1 MALRRSVVLALA
13 MAVAGCSRGAA
24 PATPP
29 AGTELPAVFTAPT
42 TTGPAASGGLPS
54 ASSSATGSVP
64 GASAV
69 TGSQPSPAATQAA
82 EPGGWRTV
90 LEPLV
95 VPKAY
100 LDFGFAGNGDLLVVG
115 TDDLVAR
122 PLRAWIAR
130 YAPDGT
136 QKSKVDVDH
145 RMTYMS
151 GDWIDVD
158 PAHDD
163 VLFQQLDTS
172 TYDVYRVASTN
183 GNTLAQLNLHRAVT
197 RVAVDAKGRVF
208 GVSATYATRN
218 SKRPCVLDRIGSAGG
233 IAEGVDYELETCEE
247 YVDPTFHPY
256 FESPISIDV
265 DAAGR
270 LVFSDEREGGGIG
283 LNIVTTGFEF
293 VRHWDLDSEL
303 QQLDPAYGGW
313 LYSWFI
319 TGATDGRICLGETM
333 ISDDGTRSVGNRVRC
348 FGPAGELLA
357 TYGYGGE
364 KAGVTTPQAPRV
376 DSAGR
381 LWVIDLDPTTRS
393 FTIKVREAL
402 T

>member
-1 MALRRSVVLALA
+1 MPLRRSFALVVAIV
-13 MAVAGCSRGAA
+13 VAGCGTTPGPSTVPPGATDSAAGSEVPASAPGSSGGSSSTPTGAPASPATGVAPSLQAA
-24 PATPP
+24 P
-29 AGTELPAVFTAPT
+29 
-42 TTGPAASGGLPS
+42 
-54 ASSSATGSVP
+54 
-64 GASAV
+64 
-69 TGSQPSPAATQAA
+69 SPTQAVDT
-82 EPGGWRTV
+82 GGWRTV

-130 YAPDGT
+130 YAPDGK
-136 QKSKVDVDH
+136 QRSKVNVDH

-172 TYDVYRVASTN
+172 TYDVFRVASTN
-183 GNTLAQLNLHRAVT
+183 GNTLAHLNLHRAVT
-197 RVAVDAKGRVF
+197 RVAVDGKGRVF

-233 IAEGVDYELETCEE
+233 IAEGVDYELEPCEE
-247 YVDPTFHPY
+247 YVNASFHPY
-256 FESPISIDV
+256 FENPISIDV

-270 LVFSDEREGGGIG
+270 LIFSDEREGGGIG
-283 LNIVTTGFEF
+283 LNIVTTEFGF

-303 QQLDPAYGGW
+303 EQLDPAYGGW

-319 TGATDGRICLGETM
+319 TGATDGRLCLGETM

-348 FGPAGELLA
+348 FSPAGEVLA
-357 TYGYGGE
+357 TYGYGGDQ
-364 KAGVTTPQAPRV
+364 AGVITPQAPKV

-381 LWVIDLDPTTRS
+381 LWVIDLDSTTRS

-402 T
+402 N